1 MKWAVPLLAPALF
14 LVSACSKKEAV
25 EPEVAAPV
33 QVAKAAT
40 ETMHLV
46 VTADAVIYPIDQ
58 ANVMSKVSAPVARFY
73 VNRGDHVNAGQLI
86 ATLENRDLVAA
97 VNTAQAQL
105 EQAQA
110 NFATITGSTIPE
122 AETKATAD
130 VQAAQEQLAAAT
142 KLLESRRKLFQEG
155 ALARKLV
162 DEAQV
167 AFAQAKAAAETAQEH
182 LYAMQKTGSREQVAT
197 ARAQVD
203 AAKAQLQAAQAQ
215 VAFTEVRSPINGI
228 VADRPLYP
236 GDMASTGQPLAT
248 VVDISRVVARANVPQ
263 SQASALHV
271 GDAAVIEEVP
281 GGLEAPGTVTVVSPT
296 TEPNSTTMQVWVR
309 ANNPK
314 GRLKP
319 GVSVRVRIQARTI
332 PRATVV
338 PETALLSGP
347 EGGATVVVVSP
358 GDVARVRPVTVGP
371 REDGKV
377 QILSGVT
384 PGATVVTTGGMGLE
398 DGAKVRI
405 VQPGGAGGGGSAAR
419 EAGK

>member
-1 MKWAVPLLAPALF
+1 MKSAVLLLAPVLLAI
-14 LVSACSKKEAV
+14 SGCSKKEAV
-25 EPEVAAPV
+25 QPEVAAPV

-73 VNRGDHVNAGQLI
+73 VNRGDHVKAGQRI
-86 ATLENRDLVAA
+86 ATLENRDLIAA
-97 VNTAQAQL
+97 VNTARAQL

-110 NFATITGSTIPE
+110 NLIATTGSTIPE
-122 AETKATAD
+122 AETKAKTD

-182 LYAMQKTGSREQVAT
+182 LYAMNKTGNREQVAT

-215 VAFTEVRSPINGI
+215 VAYSEVRSPISGI
-228 VADRPLYP
+228 VADRPLYA

-248 VVDISRVVARANVPQ
+248 IVDISRVVARANVPQ
-263 SQASALHV
+263 NQASAVHV
-271 GDAAVIEEVP
+271 GDPAAIKEVTGALEVP
-281 GGLEAPGTVTVVSPT
+281 GKVTVVSPT
-296 TEPNSTTMQVWVR
+296 AEPNSTTMQIWVQA
-309 ANNPK
+309 ANPNE
-314 GRLKP
+314 RLKP
-319 GVSVRVRIQARTI
+319 GTSVRVRMQARTI
-332 PRATVV
+332 PGATVV

-347 EGGATVVVVSP
+347 EGGTTVVTVSQ
-358 GDVARVRPVTVGP
+358 GDVAHVRPVTVGP

-377 QILSGVT
+377 QILSGIA
-384 PGATVVTTGGMGLE
+384 PGATVVTTGAMGLE

-405 VQPGGAGGGGSAAR
+405 VQPGGGGGTAAR